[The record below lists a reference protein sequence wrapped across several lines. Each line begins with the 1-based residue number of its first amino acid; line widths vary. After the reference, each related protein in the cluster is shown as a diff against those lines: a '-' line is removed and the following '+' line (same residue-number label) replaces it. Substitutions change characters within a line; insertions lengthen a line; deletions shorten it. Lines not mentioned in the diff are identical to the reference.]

1 MPRALVAAAG
11 PRRPPGAWLGLARS
25 DTGGL
30 SQILSLSPCAEFDSR
45 HRPAQARPAAWPRS
59 CDSGRLPGL
68 RALSP
73 RRWPGAAEEP
83 FSFPRVFSLVCSGG
97 LWLGPGLH
105 AARTLLGGRR
115 VRAQP
120 VAAAQAPPRRPPR
133 TPRPLG
139 ARMAFPVPRPLLQ
152 LLPRLRAGQL
162 SPGQLR
168 MTLHVSAAAARAPRP
183 SRRRSLSHDAEPDRG
198 LSAASWFPAPDLSS
212 RVGSS
217 SHPHPQSLATGR
229 PARMLTTSSAQCVPS
244 APLPPSRRKV
254 LTEQAERREDSAA
267 RHRRG
272 QGCDCGCSSFWREH
286 GSVGRPRAGDRA
298 RRPAPSQ
305 LGRC

>member
-1 MPRALVAAAG
+1 M
-11 PRRPPGAWLGLARS
+11 ARS
-25 DTGGL
+25 DTRGL

-120 VAAAQAPPRRPPR
+120 AAAAQASPSAPARAPLRAPW
-133 TPRPLG
+133 PLG
-139 ARMAFPVPRPLLQ
+139 ARVAFPVPRPLLQ

-162 SPGQLR
+162 SPSQLR
-168 MTLHVSAAAARAPRP
+168 MTLHASAAAARAPRP

-198 LSAASWFPAPDLSS
+198 LSAASWFPAPDSLSW
-212 RVGSS
+212 VVF
-217 SHPHPQSLATGR
+217 
-229 PARMLTTSSAQCVPS
+229 SSASSEPCHGLPGPDADDLECSVCPFRPS
-244 APLPPSRRKV
+244 AHLPP
-254 LTEQAERREDSAA
+254 
-267 RHRRG
+267 
-272 QGCDCGCSSFWREH
+272 QGAD
-286 GSVGRPRAGDRA
+286 RAGG
-298 RRPAPSQ
+298 AP
-305 LGRC
+305 

>member
-1 MPRALVAAAG
+1 MSRALVAAAG

-120 VAAAQAPPRRPPR
+120 AAAAQALPRRPPQR
-133 TPRPLG
+133 
-139 ARMAFPVPRPLLQ
+139 VPRSGRP
-152 LLPRLRAGQL
+152 GL
-162 SPGQLR
+162 SGLAWPF
-168 MTLHVSAAAARAPRP
+168 
-183 SRRRSLSHDAEPDRG
+183 LSHG
-198 LSAASWFPAPDLSS
+198 L
-212 RVGSS
+212 
-217 SHPHPQSLATGR
+217 
-229 PARMLTTSSAQCVPS
+229 
-244 APLPPSRRKV
+244 
-254 LTEQAERREDSAA
+254 
-267 RHRRG
+267 
-272 QGCDCGCSSFWREH
+272 CSSCSLGF
-286 GSVGRPRAGDRA
+286 G
-298 RRPAPSQ
+298 PASFPPVSF
-305 LGRC
+305 G